1 MRIAG
6 ILSVGLLLGFALMP
20 TPSRAADLAGEW
32 LVEAG
37 DTKVRVARCG
47 PALCG
52 EIVWLKEG
60 QSQRD
65 DKNSDPS
72 KQQRSLIGLRIF
84 EMQQKGEAWT
94 GAIYNSDD
102 GNTYEGTLTPQADA
116 AKLEVKACMGD
127 QCGAEL
133 WTRAQ

>member
-1 MRIAG
+1 MRIGIILAAG
-6 ILSVGLLLGFALMP
+6 LMAVFGLLP
-20 TPSRAADLAGEW
+20 STSRAADPSGDW

-37 DTKVRVARCG
+37 DTKVRVSRCG
-47 PALCG
+47 AALCG

-65 DKNSDPS
+65 EKNADPS

-94 GAIYNSDD
+94 GPVYNSDD
-102 GNTYEGTLTPQADA
+102 GNTYEGTLSPQADA
-116 AKLEVKACMGD
+116 AKLEMKACMGD

-133 WTRAQ
+133 WTREP